1 MKEWFKKYLGL
12 LGFGVWMIGTLI
24 FIVAEF
30 ILNIA
35 LDSSILMIG
44 FFIMGAADFIKD
56 ILNDKY
62 FAKYSEKVK
71 NAIIVF
77 IATTTIGMSTFLI
90 FLTKL

>member
-1 MKEWFKKYLGL
+1 MKEWFKKYLGF

-35 LDSSILMIG
+35 LDSSILTIG

-62 FAKYSEKVK
+62 FVKYSEKVK

-77 IATTTIGMSTFLI
+77 IVITTIGMSYFLI
-90 FLTKL
+90 L

>member
-1 MKEWFKKYLGL
+1 MKEWFKKYLGW

-30 ILNIA
+30 ILNISYN
-35 LDSSILMIG
+35 SSIVMIG

-62 FAKYSEKVK
+62 FTKYSEKVK
-71 NAIIVF
+71 NRIIVF
-77 IATTTIGMSTFLI
+77 IVTTTIGMSYFLI
-90 FLTKL
+90 F

>member
-1 MKEWFKKYLGL
+1 MKEWFKKYLGF

-30 ILNIA
+30 ILNISYN
-35 LDSSILMIG
+35 SSIVMIG

-62 FAKYSEKVK
+62 FTKYSEKVK
-71 NAIIVF
+71 NRIIVF
-77 IATTTIGMSTFLI
+77 IVTTTIGMSYFLI
-90 FLTKL
+90 F

>member
-1 MKEWFKKYLGL
+1 MKEWFKKYLGW

-35 LDSSILMIG
+35 YNSSIVMIG

-62 FAKYSEKVK
+62 FTKYSEKVK
-71 NAIIVF
+71 NRIIVF
-77 IATTTIGMSTFLI
+77 IVIIIIVMSYLF
-90 FLTKL
+90 FFN

>member
-1 MKEWFKKYLGL
+1 MKEWFKKYLGW
-12 LGFGVWMIGTLI
+12 LGFGIWMIGTLI
-24 FIVAEF
+24 FLAAKF
-30 ILNIA
+30 ILNIT

-44 FFIMGAADFIKD
+44 FLIMGAADFIKD

-62 FAKYSEKVK
+62 FTKYSEKVK

-77 IATTTIGMSTFLI
+77 IVTTTIGMSY

>member
-1 MKEWFKKYLGL
+1 
-12 LGFGVWMIGTLI
+12 MIGTLI
-24 FIVAEF
+24 FLAAKF
-30 ILNIA
+30 ILNIT
-35 LDSSILMIG
+35 LDSSILTIG
-44 FFIMGAADFIKD
+44 FLIMGAADFIKD

-62 FAKYSEKVK
+62 FTKYSEKVK

>member
-62 FAKYSEKVK
+62 FTKYSEKVK
-71 NAIIVF
+71 NRIIVF
-77 IATTTIGMSTFLI
+77 IVTTTLGMSYFLI
-90 FLTKL
+90 F